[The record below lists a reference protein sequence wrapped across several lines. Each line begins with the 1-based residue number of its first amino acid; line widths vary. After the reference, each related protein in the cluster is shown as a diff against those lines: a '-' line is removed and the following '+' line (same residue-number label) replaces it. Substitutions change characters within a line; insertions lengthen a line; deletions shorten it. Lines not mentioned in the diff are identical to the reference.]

1 MVLISRKWHA
11 TTSLCPAAMRVAAL
25 VLTAAVMHLCGTPS
39 HAGVGDDIICGGG
52 AATAGG
58 SQQQATSRLAQLA
71 AHLTTPAPEPTAR
84 RAAEVAAAAPERPHI
99 LLVVA
104 DDLGWNDVGSWNGP
118 GLPTA
123 YAPVLDELMATG
135 VKLKQHYSEAICSP
149 TRGALMSGRYP
160 HRWGGQSAVAIQN
173 TENYFPLDEV
183 TLATRLKEVGC
194 EFHWQGLRPTMP
206 RIRPHQ
212 NHPHRLLLPP
222 LRPMKRIVP

>member
-1 MVLISRKWHA
+1 M
-11 TTSLCPAAMRVAAL
+11 
-25 VLTAAVMHLCGTPS
+25 
-39 HAGVGDDIICGGG
+39 GVRWASDGFQRPW
-52 AATAGG
+52 
-58 SQQQATSRLAQLA
+58 SPP
-71 AHLTTPAPEPTAR
+71 HLTTPAPEPTAR

-194 EFHWQGLRPTMP
+194 EFHWQGLTPP
-206 RIRPHQ
+206 NNNDAASGHINQ
-212 NHPHRLLLPP
+212 NHPHLLLPP
-222 LRPMKRIVP
+222 LRPMERIVPWTA